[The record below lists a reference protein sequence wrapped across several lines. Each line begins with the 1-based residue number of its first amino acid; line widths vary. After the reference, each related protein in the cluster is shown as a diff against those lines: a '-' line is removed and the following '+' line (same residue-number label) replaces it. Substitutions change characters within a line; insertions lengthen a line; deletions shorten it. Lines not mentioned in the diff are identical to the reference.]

1 MNRKEHWENIYG
13 TKASDEVSWYQEH
26 PVSLELITG
35 TGIATDSSII
45 DVGGGDS
52 NLVDHLVALGYLNVT
67 VLDISKQAIERAKQR
82 LGEKS
87 EQVNWVVSDVLD
99 FEPTLPVDLWHDRA
113 VFHFLTEERD
123 TARYVEMV
131 KRAVRP
137 GGFLFMATF
146 SEQGPLKCSGIEI
159 KQYSI
164 EALKGL
170 FAPQFELITGYNADH
185 ATPFGTMQN
194 FSICLFQRVNGSM
207 KHDTGAAHP
216 N

>member
-1 MNRKEHWENIYG
+1 MSSALPLFMSDRINRKEHWESIYA
-13 TKASDEVSWYQEH
+13 TKASNEVSWYQEY
-26 PVSLELITG
+26 PVSLEWITD
-35 TGIATDSSII
+35 TAMATDSLVI

-87 EQVNWVVSDVLD
+87 GQVNWVVSDVLD
-99 FEPTLPVDLWHDRA
+99 VDLPSVVDLWHDRA
-113 VFHFLTEERD
+113 VFHFLTEEED
-123 TARYVEMV
+123 ASRYVEKV
-131 KRAVRP
+131 KGAVRP

-164 EALKGL
+164 DALEGL
-170 FAPQFELITGYNADH
+170 FAPQFELIKGYNADH
-185 ATPFGTMQN
+185 ATPFGTTQN
-194 FSICLFQRVNGSM
+194 FSICLFQRVNG
-207 KHDTGAAHP
+207 
-216 N
+216 